1 MKSKISDYLNLQT
14 QPVATLWSEDP
25 PEEKIQFS
33 PGKRGCVVSL
43 LAAAAKGKVCL
54 VDQDT
59 FGCPGGGVG
68 LGYGNQYLNFPGGVD
83 CFTRFLSSG
92 NQGYAKGEQVAK
104 AMEGK
109 APAAFIEEFLDG
121 ERYIKSPELVEDF
134 IEELGFMDLPKYTVF
149 KPLSL
154 LGEGEEPVSITLFC
168 TPDQISALVVLCNY
182 FQKGIENV
190 IAPFAA
196 GCQSVGILTY
206 KQIHVEQPKAV
217 IGTFDI
223 TARQVIKNS
232 LGDNLLSFS
241 LPYALF
247 MKMEGHAD
255 ESFLTRHNWKNLTL
269 SNG

>member
-1 MKSKISDYLNLQT
+1 MKSKISAFLKLQT
-14 QPVATLWSEDP
+14 QPVATLWSVEAP
-25 PEEKIQFS
+25 TEKIQFS

-43 LAAAAKGKVCL
+43 LTAAAKGQVCL

-68 LGYGNQYLNFPGGVD
+68 LGYGNQYENFPGGVD
-83 CFTRFLSSG
+83 CFTRFLSNG
-92 NQGYAKGEQVAK
+92 NQGYPKGEQVAK

-109 APAAFIEEFLDG
+109 APAHFIEEFLDG
-121 ERYIKSPELVEDF
+121 ERYVETPQLVQDF
-134 IEELGFMDLPKYTVF
+134 IEELGFMELPHYTVF
-149 KPLSL
+149 KPLDKL
-154 LGEGEEPVSITLFC
+154 EAHEEPVTLTFFC
-168 TPDQISALVVLCNY
+168 TPDQLSALVVLCNY

-206 KQIHVEQPKAV
+206 RQVNAAQPKAV

-223 TARQVIKNS
+223 TARQIIKNS
-232 LGDNLLSFS
+232 LGENLLTFS

-247 MKMEGHAD
+247 LKMEEHA
-255 ESFLTRHNWKNLTL
+255 EKSFLTKNNWKKLVD
-269 SNG
+269 SVD